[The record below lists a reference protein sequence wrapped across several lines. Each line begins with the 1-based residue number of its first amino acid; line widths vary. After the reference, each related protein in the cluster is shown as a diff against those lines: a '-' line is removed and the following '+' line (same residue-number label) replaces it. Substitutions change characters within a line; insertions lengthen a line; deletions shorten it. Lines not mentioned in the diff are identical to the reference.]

1 MPFALF
7 YRDQRI
13 GEPRPT
19 ELDAWRQALQAGLIS
34 DLPVAD
40 EEGGQVLPRGYQ
52 VRRVDEALKQDPAWK
67 RPKGIS

>member
-7 YRDQRI
+7 HGDQRI
-13 GEPRPT
+13 GEPKPT

-40 EEGGQVLPRGYQ
+40 EEGAQVLPRGFQ
-52 VRRVDEALKQDPAWK
+52 VRRVDDTFEPDPAWK
-67 RPKGIS
+67 LPKEIS

>member
-40 EEGGQVLPRGYQ
+40 EEGGQVLPRGFQ
-52 VRRVDEALKQDPAWK
+52 VRRVEETFEPDTGWRL
-67 RPKGIS
+67 PKEIS

>member
-7 YRDQRI
+7 RDDQRI

-19 ELDAWRQALQAGLIS
+19 ELDAWRQALQDGLIS

-40 EEGGQVLPRGYQ
+40 EDGGQVLPRGFQ
-52 VRRVDEALKQDPAWK
+52 VRRVDEIFEPDPAWK
-67 RPKGIS
+67 LPRGIF